1 MNSNDVEAATAAE
14 TEANNKVEIENESAK
29 TVQTT
34 VTNTA
39 SQQTTPNI
47 RRNERRSARS
57 IYATPRGGGETVVTT
72 PTPTPTPTPKAR
84 QRVRKTD
91 SQTSFDA
98 ASPSI
103 TSSPRAASSDI
114 SMPNTPATPKSASNS
129 GSLLKYKVGMLV
141 EARDSA
147 KEWYRARV
155 VEIDDS
161 QQRVKVHF
169 LGKTF
174 YSLFSIS
181 ELIICQNLPNHY
193 FN

>member
-14 TEANNKVEIENESAK
+14 TEANNKVEIENEDAK
-29 TVQTT
+29 TVTT

-39 SQQTTPNI
+39 TQQTTPNI

-57 IYATPRGGGETVVTT
+57 IYATPRGGGGETVVTT

-98 ASPSI
+98 ASSSI
-103 TSSPRAASSDI
+103 TSSSRAASSDL

-155 VEIDDS
+155 VETDDS

-169 LGKTF
+169 LGTTSK
-174 YSLFSIS
+174 SLFSIS
-181 ELIICQNLPNHY
+181 ELIIRQILSNHY